1 MIIIKLICSLVIVRK
16 MCEVFLV
23 GRSVIDFLIAYVV
36 HSILARLSTS
46 SIPVIHVQIPKYF
59 TWPLFLWPSLHTPT
73 KKMEPRA
80 HNLSPEQ
87 APIKATLRI
96 LFREVIKKLKWKNFN
111 KKRTWIYRI
120 IDQIKNKVLQFPST
134 SFQILNCY
142 MIVYYKYLLSL
153 WVAMTI

>member
-1 MIIIKLICSLVIVRK
+1 

-59 TWPLFLWPSLHTPT
+59 TWPLFLGPSLHTPT

-80 HNLSPEQ
+80 HNLSPKVE
-87 APIKATLRI
+87 TNFRN
-96 LFREVIKKLKWKNFN
+96 FVREVIKK
-111 KKRTWIYRI
+111 T
-120 IDQIKNKVLQFPST
+120 
-134 SFQILNCY
+134 
-142 MIVYYKYLLSL
+142 
-153 WVAMTI
+153 